1 MYKNINIEDQGRVR
15 TITITTGSALNPLSI
30 EVLSEIKYGI
40 ESSEERVVVLT
51 GSAKAFSAGA
61 NVKDFK
67 DLTPPQA
74 FEFARQGHDV
84 MDYIASYSM
93 PVIAAMHG
101 FALGGGFELAL
112 ACDIRI
118 AKPGTVIGLP
128 EITLGI
134 LPGFGGTQRLKALIG
149 EARAFDMIA
158 NGKRIVASDALAMG
172 IVNEVSE
179 DYLGRA
185 KEYAR
190 DLADKPRLSLELIK
204 QLLRT
209 KSDNV
214 FKEEQ
219 EAFGKVFESL
229 DSKEGVDAFLEK
241 RKPVFTGTKR

>member
-1 MYKNINIEDQGRVR
+1 MYKYIKIEDKGKVR
-15 TITITTGSALNPLSI
+15 IITIATGSALNPLSI
-30 EVLSEIKYGI
+30 DILNEIKNGI
-40 ESSEERVVVLT
+40 ESSEERVIILT
-51 GSAKAFSAGA
+51 GSEKAFSAGA

-67 DLTPPQA
+67 GLTPAEA
-74 FEFARQGHDV
+74 FEFARKGHEV

-93 PVIAAMHG
+93 PVIAAIHG

-118 AKPGTVIGLP
+118 AKPGTVLGLP

-134 LPGFGGTQRLKALIG
+134 LPGFGGTQRLKTLIG
-149 EARAFDMIA
+149 EGRAFDMIA
-158 NGKRIVASDALAMG
+158 NGKRIDAHDALVLG
-172 IVNEVSE
+172 VVNEVSE

-190 DLADKPRLSLELIK
+190 DLAEKPRLSLQLIK

-209 KSDNV
+209 KSGKG